1 MSRIKVTE
9 LFGTNVF
16 NEAVMKERLPKETY
30 QGLKNTMEQGLSLDP
45 SIAQIVAN
53 AMKDWALEK
62 GVTHYTHWF
71 QPMTGITA
79 EKHDAFISPTADGR
93 AIMEFSGKALVMGE
107 PDASSFPSGG
117 LRATFEARGYTAWD
131 PTSYAF
137 VKDGSL
143 YIPTTFCSYT
153 GEVLDKKTPLLRS
166 MEALNKE
173 ALRVLKVLGNP
184 AKRIVVNVGAEQE
197 YFLVDRG
204 FFKQRKDLV
213 MTGRTLFGAM
223 PPKGQELDDH
233 YFGIIKDRVNDF
245 MKDLDE
251 NMWSLGIY
259 SKTKHNEAAPA
270 QHEFAPIFT
279 KANLAI
285 DQNQLAMELMKKV
298 SRNHNLACLLH
309 EKPFDGV
316 NGSGKHNNWSIG
328 TDLGENLL
336 DPGEHPAKNKRFLL
350 FLCAIIEAV
359 DNHAE
364 LLRLSV
370 ATAGNDHRLG
380 GNEAP
385 PAIISIFLGDYLTS
399 ALEAAINGD
408 SMKDCKTQLETGVD
422 SLPILSQD
430 NTDRNRTSPLAFT
443 GNKFEF
449 RMPGSSQSIS
459 GLNFALNTMVAES
472 LSKIADI
479 LENTQDDIET
489 TIDQYITDT
498 IKNHSRIIFNGNNY
512 SDEWLE
518 EAAKRGL
525 PNLTNTPLAR
535 REFISEKNIAL
546 LTKHNILTK
555 EEIYSRYEIN
565 MEGYVKTVNI
575 EALTM
580 LDMAKQEILPAVLN
594 YTKGI
599 FESLTLKNAVG
610 LELDN
615 KEEEKY
621 AKTLSDL
628 TEELFKKINN
638 LEKISNAKPQGDI
651 ETQAFYYADNIIPAM
666 ADLRGIADKLET
678 MVSKDAWPF
687 PTYGDL
693 LFDV

>member
-298 SRNHNLACLLH
+298 SR
-309 EKPFDGV
+309 
-316 NGSGKHNNWSIG
+316 
-328 TDLGENLL
+328 
-336 DPGEHPAKNKRFLL
+336 
-350 FLCAIIEAV
+350 
-359 DNHAE
+359 
-364 LLRLSV
+364 
-370 ATAGNDHRLG
+370 
-380 GNEAP
+380 
-385 PAIISIFLGDYLTS
+385 
-399 ALEAAINGD
+399 
-408 SMKDCKTQLETGVD
+408 
-422 SLPILSQD
+422 
-430 NTDRNRTSPLAFT
+430 
-443 GNKFEF
+443 
-449 RMPGSSQSIS
+449 
-459 GLNFALNTMVAES
+459 
-472 LSKIADI
+472 
-479 LENTQDDIET
+479 
-489 TIDQYITDT
+489 
-498 IKNHSRIIFNGNNY
+498 
-512 SDEWLE
+512 
-518 EAAKRGL
+518 
-525 PNLTNTPLAR
+525 
-535 REFISEKNIAL
+535 
-546 LTKHNILTK
+546 
-555 EEIYSRYEIN
+555 
-565 MEGYVKTVNI
+565 
-575 EALTM
+575 
-580 LDMAKQEILPAVLN
+580 
-594 YTKGI
+594 
-599 FESLTLKNAVG
+599 
-610 LELDN
+610 
-615 KEEEKY
+615 
-621 AKTLSDL
+621 
-628 TEELFKKINN
+628 
-638 LEKISNAKPQGDI
+638 
-651 ETQAFYYADNIIPAM
+651 
-666 ADLRGIADKLET
+666 
-678 MVSKDAWPF
+678 
-687 PTYGDL
+687 
-693 LFDV
+693 